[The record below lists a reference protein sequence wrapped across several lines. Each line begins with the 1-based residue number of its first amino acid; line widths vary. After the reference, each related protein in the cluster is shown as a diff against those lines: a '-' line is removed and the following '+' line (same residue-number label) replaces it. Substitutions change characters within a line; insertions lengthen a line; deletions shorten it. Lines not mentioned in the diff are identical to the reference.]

1 MGCSGSFNLHRKS
14 GQNLWLCMEEKR
26 KNSSSS
32 SYTHRVHKGNKLLAP
47 HLTKKESFWCNW
59 RRRWLGLE
67 AIWGIYW
74 AERKQSGNFKMVLFG
89 LVWIRISVCTIYIPV
104 PLNPIVFFLSS
115 RLLTIQN
122 WSLMMMKLLRV
133 RLKQIRW
140 RLCHSL
146 TFPMAYPSPPLSSA
160 ASLASSPR
168 DHPDHATQKPD
179 AAALPDRPTIYTKK
193 SGHHN
198 VHHEAWLV
206 FLMPWIV
213 RDFN

>member
-104 PLNPIVFFLSS
+104 PLNPIVFFVFAPANNPKLIFNDDETFASETQTNKMKIVPFLDLPNGVPIATAFICSLSRIIASRSS
-115 RLLTIQN
+115 R
-122 WSLMMMKLLRV
+122 S
-133 RLKQIRW
+133 
-140 RLCHSL
+140 C
-146 TFPMAYPSPPLSSA
+146 
-160 ASLASSPR
+160 
-168 DHPDHATQKPD
+168 
-179 AAALPDRPTIYTKK
+179 YTKTRCRGVTWPAYNLHK
-193 SGHHN
+193 KKW
-198 VHHEAWLV
+198 A
-206 FLMPWIV
+206 P
-213 RDFN
+213 